1 MVQLFKTRLI
11 FSRINGPIMC
21 ITEAVR
27 QWREDM
33 DFLYARAGTKERSER
48 LELAYFCHENI
59 KFISSPEL
67 TCNFPS
73 I

>member
-1 MVQLFKTRLI
+1 MARGRMYIV
-11 FSRINGPIMC
+11 
-21 ITEAVR
+21 EAVR

-33 DFLYARAGTKERSER
+33 DFLYVRGGTNECSER
-48 LELAYFCHENI
+48 MQLACFCHKNK